1 MPEHDGEAERVTG
14 IRNPGVDLPGEESEI
29 GCAGCGYA
37 NRADTNFCAL
47 CGQPMAARQR
57 CASCEAE
64 ILPGQL
70 ACWACGALTPAAPE
84 GITVDRAEESGRT
97 STVEEE
103 GGGGASWRER
113 PRGVSANRVRTLI
126 FWSGSPV
133 LFAVILVAAVAK
145 ESLGIASVFSAREG
159 ESSSVAAVEGQA
171 EGQASADDGSN
182 FGLPTGRT
190 TLSDGEER
198 TMAFQLINDSLSRP
212 RGVATANGRI
222 YIADPEQVSLIV
234 LDSEGVELGRLKR
247 ADRDFVEPVDVAAD
261 AAGNVYVLD
270 AGGGGRIS
278 IHDAD
283 GAFVYAVPI
292 EGNRLDRSRGIDVD
306 YQGRIWVALTPA
318 LDVAAFNAGGQ
329 ELIRFE
335 TDLEGRDLQPVDVV
349 YHADDAIYVS
359 TVGLTAVIRFSLT
372 GEPVSLWPLVDA
384 NSVEGPHLAADE
396 DGVIYVTQP
405 ERGGLLR
412 IAGDGVDSLEAW
424 VLPAGQTLRKLV
436 GIAAGPEGAIVVTDS
451 ENGSVYWIPTGQHEP
466 SDG

>member
-1 MPEHDGEAERVTG
+1 M
-14 IRNPGVDLPGEESEI
+14 PGEESDI
-29 GCAGCGYA
+29 GCAGCGNA
-37 NRADTNFCAL
+37 NRADANFCAF
-47 CGQPMAARQR
+47 CGQPMAARQK

-70 ACWACGALTPAAPE
+70 ACWACGALMPAAPE
-84 GITVDRAEESGRT
+84 GITVGLA
-97 STVEEE
+97 EE
-103 GGGGASWRER
+103 GGRTLAVDEEGGSGASWRER
-113 PRGVSANRVRTLI
+113 PRRVSANRVRTLI
-126 FWSGSPV
+126 FWSGGPI

-145 ESLGIASVFSAREG
+145 DSLGIASVFSGREG
-159 ESSSVAAVEGQA
+159 ESSSVAAA
-171 EGQASADDGSN
+171 EGQAGGQTSADDGSN
-182 FGLPTGRT
+182 FGLPLSST
-190 TLSDGEER
+190 TLSVGEER

-222 YIADPEQVSLIV
+222 YIADPDQVSLIV
-234 LDSEGVELGRLKR
+234 LDSEGVELGRVKR

-292 EGNRLDRSRGIDVD
+292 EGNWLDRSRGIDVD

-349 YHADDAIYVS
+349 YHADDAVYVS
-359 TVGLTAVIRFSLT
+359 TVGLTSVIRFSLT
-372 GEPVSLWPLVDA
+372 GEPVSLWPLVEA
-384 NSVEGPHLAADE
+384 NSVDGPHLAADE
-396 DGVIYVTQP
+396 DGVIFVTQP

-412 IAGDGVDSLEAW
+412 IAGDGVDSSEAW
-424 VLPAGQTLRKLV
+424 VLPSGPTLRKLV
-436 GIAAGPEGAIVVTDS
+436 GIAAGPDGSIVVTDS
-451 ENGSVYWIPTGQHEP
+451 ENGSVYWIPTGQHDP